1 MAGDMMSFDEAMRV
15 LEVSADELERLVAE
29 NEIPAIHD
37 GDTVVFKRQVI
48 QEYRKGR
55 QTRPTIILQSDTD
68 AGKRAPKGASTDETV
83 LNIEG
88 LLEED
93 LEEAATEAPEEIR
106 VGAAGEEGSVLDTGI
121 LEEDEDTATFE
132 LDADEETLV
141 DEGVAAA
148 AGPTSRAMQVR
159 RRESSPGLLVVA
171 VATTVVLLGPG
182 IILLNLAAARQL
194 GVFPSWIEE
203 SLTAL
208 NPLIDGIL
216 SLF

>member
-37 GDTVVFKRQVI
+37 GDTVVFKRDVI
-48 QEYRKGR
+48 QEFRKGR

-68 AGKRAPKGASTDETV
+68 AGKRTPKGASTDETV

-88 LLEED
+88 LLDED
-93 LEEAATEAPEEIR
+93 LEEAGTEAPDEIR
-106 VGAAGEEGSVLDTGI
+106 VGAMEEGSVLDSGI

-132 LDADEETLV
+132 LDADEDTLV

-159 RRESSPGLLVVA
+159 RRESNPGLLVLA

-182 IILLNLAAARQL
+182 IILLNLTAARQD
-194 GVFPSWIEE
+194 GVFPSWIEG
-203 SLTAL
+203 SLTGL
-208 NPLIDGIL
+208 NSLIDGVL